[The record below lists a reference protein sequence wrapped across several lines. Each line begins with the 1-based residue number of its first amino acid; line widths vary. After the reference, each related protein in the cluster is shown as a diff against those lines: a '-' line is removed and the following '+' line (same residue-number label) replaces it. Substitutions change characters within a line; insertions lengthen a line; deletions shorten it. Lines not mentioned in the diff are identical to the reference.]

1 MRRRVVVT
9 GIGGVTPLGSD
20 MEVVWKRLLA
30 GESAVDHITRFDASS
45 FPTKIAAEVKNW
57 DVSEVGEDVKRWEN
71 QGLHTQFAIG
81 AGKKA
86 VEDSGILDSPFD
98 PLRFGVYTGSGEGQQ
113 FFPRFARMMASGCE
127 DGEEFSLV
135 KYIEEGLKDFDAE
148 SEFEQEPN
156 MPAAHLAAMFNAQGP
171 NVNCLTACAASVQ
184 AVGEATEMIRNGE
197 CDIMISGGA
206 HSMIHPM
213 GVMGFNL
220 LTALS
225 TNNENPRGASRP
237 FDAKRDGFVLG
248 EGAVIVI
255 LEEYE
260 RAKKRGAKIY
270 GEIAGYGSSA
280 DAFRITDTHPD
291 GRGAISCI
299 EMALKDADCALTDIR
314 YINAH
319 GTSTTVND
327 KVETLAIKKVFGD
340 YAYKIPTSST
350 KSMIGHMIAAA
361 GASEMTYCL
370 YAMRDSMVPPT
381 INQEEKDPLCDLD
394 YVPNIAREVPDI
406 KYAMT
411 NSFGFGGQNVSIIV
425 KKI

>member
-20 MEVVWKRLLA
+20 MEVVWKRLVA
-30 GESAVDHITRFDASS
+30 GESAVDRITRFDASS
-45 FPTKIAAEVKNW
+45 FPTQIAAEVKNW
-57 DVSEVGEDVKRWEN
+57 DVSEVGEDPARWAN
-71 QGLHTQFAIG
+71 QGLHTQFAVG
-81 AGKKA
+81 AGRKA
-86 VEDSGILDSPFD
+86 VLDSGILDTPLD

-113 FFPRFARMMASGCE
+113 DFPRFARMMAAACK
-127 DGEEFSLV
+127 DGKEFSLV
-135 KYIEEGLKDFDAE
+135 NFIEDGLCDFNAE

-184 AVGEATEMIRNGE
+184 AVGEATEMIRSGE
-197 CDIMISGGA
+197 CDVMISGGT

-225 TNNENPRGASRP
+225 TNNANPQGASRP
-237 FDAKRDGFVLG
+237 FDGKRDGFVLG

-260 RAKKRGAKIY
+260 RAKRRGARIY

-299 EMALKDADCALTDIR
+299 NMALSDAGISATDVG

-327 KVETLAIKKVFGD
+327 KVETLAIKQTFGD
-340 YAYKIPTSST
+340 YAYKVPISST

-370 YAMRDSMVPPT
+370 LAMRDGVVPPT
-381 INQEEKDPLCDLD
+381 INYEVPDPLCDLD
-394 YVPNIAREVPDI
+394 YVPNVAREVGDI
-406 KYAMT
+406 RYALT
-411 NSFGFGGQNVSIIV
+411 NSFGFGGQNVSIVV